1 MTLFGP
7 SRDVLVATRGHLAPS
22 WGRLGGLLVPLGAIL
37 RLLGDVSLGAILEP
51 LKPSC
56 GSLEG
61 RLGALLGPLG
71 KVLGRSRGPLSA
83 QGRKRHFGASWRV
96 LGPKMAPLTAKL
108 AELGGQNGA
117 NKVKIIDPKIDHFL
131 DVS

>member
-1 MTLFGP
+1 M
-7 SRDVLVATRGHLAPS
+7 
-22 WGRLGGLLVPLGAIL
+22 
-37 RLLGDVSLGAILEP
+37 GDVSLGAILEP
-51 LKPSC
+51 LKPSWV
-56 GSLEG
+56 SLGG
-61 RLGALLGPLG
+61 RLGAVLGPLG
-71 KVLGRSRGPLSA
+71 EVLGRSRGPLSA
-83 QGRKRHFGASWRV
+83 QARKRSIAATHFGASWRV